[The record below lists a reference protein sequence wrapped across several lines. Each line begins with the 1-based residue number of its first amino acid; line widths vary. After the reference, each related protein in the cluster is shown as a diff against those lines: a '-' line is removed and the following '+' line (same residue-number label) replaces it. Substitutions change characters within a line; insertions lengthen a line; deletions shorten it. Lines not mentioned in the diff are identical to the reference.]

1 MTIVS
6 FYEVEYTFDRNVLS
20 KLLHECKDLVHELV
34 QRHLTPRTHGRINH
48 VFNHFADVE
57 FLSTLYSLD
66 GDCRPNLKRICEGIN
81 KLLDEKVL

>member
-1 MTIVS
+1 MP
-6 FYEVEYTFDRNVLS
+6 
-20 KLLHECKDLVHELV
+20 K
-34 QRHLTPRTHGRINH
+34 THSISAMSST
-48 VFNHFADVE
+48 ADVD